1 MPAIPALVPR
11 GDGHQFVLYADSCS
25 GVPGAPHAATHAR
38 VNAVVQSLDPAPEFV
53 VYPGDE
59 IIGLTTSETA
69 LRAQWAYWL
78 DTEMAWLDRST
89 TPLYNTTGNHTTYDA
104 MSARVFGDVL
114 QHLPQNGPA
123 GQKGLSYFVRRGE
136 LLMVFVDTLCA
147 ELGGEGRVETDWLA
161 ATLRDHEDA
170 RWKLVAGHHPVF
182 AVNGF
187 AGPYARQIGPDYADR
202 FWSLLVENGVL
213 AYLCS
218 HILAFDVQVQE
229 GVLQV
234 TTAGAGTAHRM
245 PEGIEYLHCVQ
256 AAIDAAGL
264 RYQVLDDDGVIRECL
279 SWPPD
284 LPDRDT
290 WRPIESSLVLPFEAD
305 ADADRGALIALR
317 LAGRTTRRADAQ
329 TLLAATPA
337 GHRPPAMWIGLTGA
351 EQRLTATLAPT
362 AGRSPH
368 YWFGPAFGAETAF
381 DADLAIHTGMGPG
394 GLLWRLPEGPW
405 TSLASASAWGAER
418 LHWRENWT
426 VGHGPKGERDSPF
439 LGSDLSV
446 RTSGFRLQDACRP

>member
-38 VNAVVQSLDPAPEFV
+38 VNAVVQSLEPAPEFV
-53 VYPGDE
+53 IYPGDE

-78 DTEMAWLDRST
+78 DTEMAWLDRSA

-104 MSARVFGDVL
+104 MSARVFADVL
-114 QHLPQNGPA
+114 RHLPQNGPA
-123 GQKGLSYFVRRGE
+123 DQRGLSYFVRDGG
-136 LLMVFVDTLCA
+136 LLMIFVNTLCPH
-147 ELGGEGRVETDWLA
+147 LGGEGHVETEWLA
-161 ATLRDHEDA
+161 STLQDHKDA
-170 RWKLVAGHHPVF
+170 RWKLVVGHHPVF

-187 AGPYARQIGPDYADR
+187 SGPYARQIGPGSAER
-202 FWSLLVENGVL
+202 FWSLLVDNGVA

-218 HILAFDVQVQE
+218 HILAYDVQVHQ

-256 AAIDAAGL
+256 AAIDAQGL
-264 RYQVLDDDGVIRECL
+264 RCQVLDDNGTIRERL

-284 LPDRDT
+284 LPDRDA
-290 WRPIESSLVLPFEAD
+290 WRRFSSALAPPVDSGDPTDRSSLVAW
-305 ADADRGALIALR
+305 R
-317 LAGRTTRRADAQ
+317 LAGQTAQCPRPQ
-329 TLLAATPA
+329 TLIAATPA
-337 GHRPPAMWIGLTGA
+337 GHRPPAIWIGLTGA
-351 EQRLTATLAPT
+351 DQQVTVTLAPV

-368 YWFGPAFGAETAF
+368 YWFGPALGADAAF
-381 DADLAIHTGMGPG
+381 DIDLAIHTGMGPG
-394 GLLWRLPEGPW
+394 GLLWRRPGQAW
-405 TSLASASAWGAER
+405 TSLASTSAWGAER
-418 LHWRENWT
+418 LHWRESWT
-426 VGHGPKGERDSPF
+426 VGHGASGEADTPF
-439 LGSDLSV
+439 LGPDLTV
-446 RTSGFRLQDACRP
+446 HTSGFRVQD